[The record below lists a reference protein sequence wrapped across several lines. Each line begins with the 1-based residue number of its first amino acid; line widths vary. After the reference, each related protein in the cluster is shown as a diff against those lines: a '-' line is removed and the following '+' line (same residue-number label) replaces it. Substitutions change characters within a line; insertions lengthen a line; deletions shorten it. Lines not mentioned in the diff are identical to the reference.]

1 MAMEYTCLVLL
12 VLEVV
17 VVGRHSFRATIY
29 VASVYDVKKEMQPS
43 DRLKFS
49 LHACNDNFA
58 LSTSDRLNKYRQINA
73 CHVFVEVASRV
84 RPFVRLKL
92 QIVACVLGWL
102 LDATWVSFC
111 RFLCLAVFARS

>member
-1 MAMEYTCLVLL
+1 M
-12 VLEVV
+12 
-17 VVGRHSFRATIY
+17 GRHSFRATIY

-73 CHVFVEVASRV
+73 CNVFVEGCITITRATLCSSETPNSCVCVRMASRCYMS
-84 RPFVRLKL
+84 L
-92 QIVACVLGWL
+92 
-102 LDATWVSFC
+102 FC
-111 RFLCLAVFARS
+111 QFLCLAVFARN